1 MQIKNNNKIISFIFF
16 SFFLILNSVYAEEFN
31 ITAKEILL
39 DKDNEILTGKGSVQA
54 IDSDGNIIIAEKII
68 YKKSEEFLIAEG
80 NVKITDKMG
89 NILLSDKATYDKPN
103 ELIKTLERTEL
114 ILKKGYTLESKNIYY
129 STDKKTL
136 NSNETRCAIR
146 FSEYE
151 DIKTINNLKKKI
163 NWVWVDNFS
172 KFPLNKSIS
181 NSLKKKNIKICIVS
195 PEIVKKTSIQNLKKL
210 KNSIQKKNIH
220 IDAVCTKNPE
230 IWNK

>member
-1 MQIKNNNKIISFIFF
+1 MYLKPLIICHRKNTIKQLIDTPTEYGVEIDVRSYNNKIILNHDPMKNGEFLDNWIRKYNHKFLIINIKEEGLEKYIIKILKNKKIKDF
-16 SFFLILNSVYAEEFN
+16 FFLDQSFP
-31 ITAKEILL
+31 
-39 DKDNEILTGKGSVQA
+39 
-54 IDSDGNIIIAEKII
+54 
-68 YKKSEEFLIAEG
+68 FLI
-80 NVKITDKMG
+80 
-89 NILLSDKATYDKPN
+89 
-103 ELIKTLERTEL
+103 
-114 ILKKGYTLESKNIYY
+114 
-129 STDKKTL
+129 KTL
-136 NSNETRCAIR
+136 NSNETMCAIR

-163 NWVWVDNFS
+163 NWVWVDHFS

>member
-1 MQIKNNNKIISFIFF
+1 MYLKPLIICHRKNTIKQLIDTPTEYGVEIDVRSYNNKIILNHDPMKNGEFLDNLIRKYNHKFLIINIKEEGLEKYIIKILKNKKIKDF
-16 SFFLILNSVYAEEFN
+16 FFLDQSFP
-31 ITAKEILL
+31 
-39 DKDNEILTGKGSVQA
+39 
-54 IDSDGNIIIAEKII
+54 
-68 YKKSEEFLIAEG
+68 FLI
-80 NVKITDKMG
+80 
-89 NILLSDKATYDKPN
+89 
-103 ELIKTLERTEL
+103 
-114 ILKKGYTLESKNIYY
+114 
-129 STDKKTL
+129 KTL

-163 NWVWVDNFS
+163 NWVWVDHFS